1 MDLPLE
7 SAQTAILSESINQAV
22 PIDGGGLQTNY
33 HITQLHGLQCRHD
46 SLSQQF
52 STTQVVLYGKTGM
65 FAAVWF
71 HQIDNIVSTAHINA
85 NE

>member
-33 HITQLHGLQCRHD
+33 HI
-46 SLSQQF
+46 
-52 STTQVVLYGKTGM
+52 
-65 FAAVWF
+65 
-71 HQIDNIVSTAHINA
+71 II
-85 NE
+85 

>member
-46 SLSQQF
+46 SL
-52 STTQVVLYGKTGM
+52 
-65 FAAVWF
+65 
-71 HQIDNIVSTAHINA
+71 
-85 NE
+85 